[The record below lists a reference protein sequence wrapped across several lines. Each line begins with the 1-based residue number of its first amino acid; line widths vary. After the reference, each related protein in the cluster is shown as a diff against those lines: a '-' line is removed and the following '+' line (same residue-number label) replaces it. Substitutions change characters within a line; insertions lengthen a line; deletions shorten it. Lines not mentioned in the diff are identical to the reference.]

1 MKNIKNII
9 ILCGVLLS
17 KNIYAVG
24 GVELLTNVS
33 VGSIGN
39 PAMQTSISA
48 ESVFYNPAA
57 ISFLD
62 NGEYLYL
69 GAYGVD
75 IDYKM
80 RLDNIYLRTTS
91 SQIIPSFSYV
101 IKNNRQSYYLGFGM
115 SGQGGKLKIDNNIP
129 FLENTKATI
138 AHGGINFGTS
148 YLVNEK
154 LSISIGGK
162 GNYSKVEFKGDVG
175 NQHIKNTEESKSIT
189 FETGIFYQ
197 PTEKLNFSGKYLHKT
212 KQDYGG
218 ELAGLISLG
227 TSYKITERDQL
238 NLGYNIILEEND
250 YSNSY
255 EYAISLKRQV
265 TPKLNIS
272 LGYMYS
278 DRGHN
283 NDDVYTFTEL
293 SSHQVGVGG
302 EYSIKENIL
311 LGFGV
316 GVIDYKSKSTN
327 LFNSDIGSTRSEKI
341 LGLSLK
347 VQL

>member
-1 MKNIKNII
+1 MNIKSLVNLKTNRESYILIWSIII
-9 ILCGVLLS
+9 IL
-17 KNIYAVG
+17 N
-24 GVELLTNVS
+24 
-33 VGSIGN
+33 
-39 PAMQTSISA
+39 
-48 ESVFYNPAA
+48 
-57 ISFLD
+57 
-62 NGEYLYL
+62 
-69 GAYGVD
+69 
-75 IDYKM
+75 
-80 RLDNIYLRTTS
+80 
-91 SQIIPSFSYV
+91 
-101 IKNNRQSYYLGFGM
+101 
-115 SGQGGKLKIDNNIP
+115 
-129 FLENTKATI
+129 
-138 AHGGINFGTS
+138 
-148 YLVNEK
+148 
-154 LSISIGGK
+154 
-162 GNYSKVEFKGDVG
+162 
-175 NQHIKNTEESKSIT
+175 
-189 FETGIFYQ
+189 GIFLYNIESIL
-197 PTEKLNFSGKYLHKT
+197 PEKYFYDSYSIINAIKI
-212 KQDYGG
+212 QDY
-218 ELAGLISLG
+218 SHFG

-293 SSHQVGVGG
+293 RSHQVGVGG
-302 EYSIKENIL
+302 ESSIKENIL

>member
-17 KNIYAVG
+17 KNINAVG
-24 GVELLTNVS
+24 GIELLTNVS

-39 PAMQTSISA
+39 PVMQTSISA

-57 ISFLD
+57 ISFLED
-62 NGEYLYL
+62 GEYLYL

-80 RLDNIYLRTTS
+80 KLNNLYMRTTS

-101 IKNNRQSYYLGFGM
+101 IKNNRQSYYLGLGM

-129 FLENTKATI
+129 FLENTKVTI
-138 AHGGINFGTS
+138 AHGGMNFGTS
-148 YLVNEK
+148 YLVNDK

-162 GNYSKVEFKGDVG
+162 GNYSKVEFKGDIG
-175 NQHIKNTEESKSIT
+175 NQRIKNTEDSKSIT

-212 KQDYGG
+212 KQDYDGY
-218 ELAGLISLG
+218 LAGLVSLG
-227 TSYKITERDQL
+227 TSYKITERDQF
-238 NLGYNIILEEND
+238 NIGYNIILEEND

-255 EYAISLKRQV
+255 EYAVSFQRQV
-265 TPKLNIS
+265 TSKLSLN
-272 LGYMYS
+272 LGYLYS

-283 NDDVYTFTEL
+283 NDSIYTFTEL
-293 SSHQVGVGG
+293 SSHQIGLGG
-302 EYSIKENIL
+302 EYLVQENIL
-311 LGFGV
+311 LGFGF
-316 GVIDYKSKSTN
+316 GLIDYNSKSSK
-327 LFNSDIGSTRSEKI
+327 LFDSNIKSTRNEKVA
-341 LGLSLK
+341 GLSLK
-347 VQL
+347 IKL